1 MADEIQKAPDAI
13 PPPARPM
20 IAPAFEQL
28 EVDSAGDTLTLRHIS
43 DEGVLPMILLGV
55 TTAAFVLFVVVVL
68 PALHVTG
75 PAALLWLVIG
85 LAVLGAV
92 GLAMQVRTRTTQ
104 VRLDEAGITIDQG
117 TPIDR
122 EHAAIVWS
130 EITSVELDPIDP
142 KDGKKGMQLRIV
154 PRSGEPIDTLLDV
167 AIGDLSEVRR
177 LIIDRWNAR
186 RTTAKGRRA

>member
-1 MADEIQKAPDAI
+1 VADELQKAPDVI
-13 PPPARPM
+13 PPTTRRA
-20 IAPAFEQL
+20 IAPTFEQL
-28 EVDSAGDTLTLRHIS
+28 EVDAVGDTVTLRHTS

-68 PALHVTG
+68 PLLRVTG

-85 LAVLGAV
+85 FAVLGAV
-92 GLAMQVRTRTTQ
+92 GIAMQIRTRTTQ

-122 EHAAIVWS
+122 EHAAIVWG
-130 EITSVELDPIDP
+130 EITSVELEPVDP

-167 AIGDLSEVRR
+167 AIGDLSETRR
-177 LIIDRWNAR
+177 IIIDRWNAR
-186 RTTAKGRRA
+186 RAKVKRRRE